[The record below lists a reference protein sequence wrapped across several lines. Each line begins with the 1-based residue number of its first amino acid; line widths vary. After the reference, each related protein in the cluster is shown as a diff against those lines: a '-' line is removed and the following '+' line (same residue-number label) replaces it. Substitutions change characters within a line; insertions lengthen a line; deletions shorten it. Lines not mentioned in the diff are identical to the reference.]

1 MATEGQILAERY
13 VLEAPI
19 ASGGMATVWRARDD
33 VLARPIAVKLLHPHL
48 AEDETFVER
57 FRVEALAAARLAHPN
72 IVSIYDTGSESSDG
86 QTDHYIV
93 MEHCGG
99 GTLGDLVAAG
109 PMDPDRVF
117 SVGATICDA
126 LAYAHAR
133 TIVHRD
139 IKPHNV
145 LVSDHNSLKV
155 TDFGIAKAA
164 FQKTDI
170 TTTGKIIGTVTYIS
184 PEQANGDEPDARS
197 DLYSLGVLLYELT
210 IGRPPFE
217 ADTDVAIALKH
228 LNEMPPSLR
237 SLRAGIPKTLDSVIM
252 RSLAKDPDDRFGS
265 ADEMRSALMQGAS
278 GGSTQV
284 IARPARTAPPKA
296 SQPASP
302 SSSATRRR
310 KAGEGFMSGEG
321 RRMLPII
328 GLIVAAVVAAILI
341 ATALGQDDSNDA
353 PQTKND
359 GPRSSS
365 RAIEVSQADDFDPA
379 PGDGVEHP
387 DSVGQA
393 IDGDPAT
400 AWTTEGYNSAISAQ
414 KPGVGLLLDLGSS
427 VSVADVEITFDRADY
442 DFELRAS
449 DDLGSDHEAFEVIRS
464 VQSSSENETV
474 AAGTSARY
482 WLIWITDLPGG
493 GAGSGAIA
501 EVRFLGE

>member
-86 QTDHYIV
+86 QIDHYIV

-109 PMDPDRVF
+109 PMDPHRVS

-133 TIVHRD
+133 SIVHRD

-252 RSLAKDPDDRFGS
+252 RSLAKDPDDRYGS

-284 IARPARTAPPKA
+284 IRTPTRTAPAA
-296 SQPASP
+296 SQPAPQSP
-302 SSSATRRR
+302 SGSGRR
-310 KAGEGFMSGEG
+310 KSGEGFMSGEG

-328 GLIVAAVVAAILI
+328 GLVIAAIVAAVLI
-341 ATALGQDDSNDA
+341 ASALGQDGSTDSPRSNDGDNGGSI
-353 PQTKND
+353 K
-359 GPRSSS
+359 
-365 RAIEVSQADDFDPA
+365 AIEVSLADDFDPA
-379 PGDGVEHP
+379 GDGIEHP
-387 DSVGQA
+387 DSVGEA
-393 IDGDPAT
+393 IDGDPST

-414 KPGVGLLLDLGSS
+414 KPGVGLLLDLGTSTS
-427 VSVADVEITFDRADY
+427 ISDVEITFGSADY

-449 DDLGSDHEAFEVIRS
+449 DDLGSDHEAFEVIQS
-464 VQSSSENETV
+464 VQGSSEKETV

-493 GAGSGAIA
+493 GAGTGAIA

>member
-1 MATEGQILAERY
+1 MATEGQTLAERY

-48 AEDETFVER
+48 AEDESFVQR

-72 IVSIYDTGSESSDG
+72 IVSIYDTGSEPSDQG
-86 QTDHYIV
+86 TDHYIV

-109 PMDPDRVF
+109 PMDPQRVA
-117 SVGATICDA
+117 SVGATICEA

-133 TIVHRD
+133 SIVHRD

-145 LVSDHNSLKV
+145 LVSDHDSLKV

-164 FQKTDI
+164 FNKTDI

-184 PEQANGDEPDARS
+184 PEQANGEEPDARS

-210 IGRPPFE
+210 IGRPPFQ

-228 LNEMPPSLR
+228 INETPPSLR
-237 SLRAGIPKTLDSVIM
+237 SLRAGIPKSLDSVIM
-252 RSLAKDPDDRFGS
+252 RALAKDPEDRYGS
-265 ADEMRSALMQGAS
+265 ADEMRSALVQGTA

-284 IARPARTAPPKA
+284 IRTPARTPR
-296 SQPASP
+296 
-302 SSSATRRR
+302 SSSADPVPPPPGSSGR

-328 GLIVAAVVAAILI
+328 GLVIAAVVAAILI
-341 ATALGQDDSNDA
+341 ASALGQDGSND
-353 PQTKND
+353 D
-359 GPRSSS
+359 PRSNGDENGGSVG
-365 RAIEVSQADDFDPA
+365 AIDVSQADDFDPS
-379 PGDGVEHP
+379 GDGVEHP
-387 DSVGQA
+387 DSVGA
-393 IDGDPAT
+393 AVDGDPAT
-400 AWTTEGYNSAISAQ
+400 TWTTEGYNSAISAQ
-414 KPGVGLLLDLGSS
+414 KPGVGLVLDLGDSLS
-427 VSVADVEITFDRADY
+427 VSAVEVTFDRADY

-449 DDLGSDHEAFEVIRS
+449 DELGSDHEAFDLIDTVTG
-464 VQSSSENETV
+464 SSEEESLEV
-474 AAGTSARY
+474 ATSARY

-493 GAGSGAIA
+493 GAGTGAIA
-501 EVRFLGE
+501 EVRFLGD

>member
-48 AEDETFVER
+48 AEDESFVER

-72 IVSIYDTGSESSDG
+72 IVSIYDTGSESSD
-86 QTDHYIV
+86 QQIDHYIV

-99 GTLGDLVAAG
+99 GTLGDLVAEG
-109 PMDPDRVF
+109 PMDPDRVA

-126 LAYAHAR
+126 LAYAHSR
-133 TIVHRD
+133 SIVHRD

-237 SLRAGIPKTLDSVIM
+237 SLRAGIPRSLDSVIM
-252 RSLAKDPDDRFGS
+252 RSLAKDPNERYGS
-265 ADEMRSALMQGAS
+265 ADEMRSALVQGAS

-284 IARPARTAPPKA
+284 IRTPARREPST
-296 SQPASP
+296 SSRSASP
-302 SSSATRRR
+302 APSASDRR
-310 KAGEGFMSGEG
+310 KTGEGFMSGEG

-328 GLIVAAVVAAILI
+328 GLVVAAIVAAILI
-341 ATALGQDDSNDA
+341 AGALGQDGSEDE
-353 PQTKND
+353 PRTKDDNNGASVKTLD
-359 GPRSSS
+359 
-365 RAIEVSQADDFDPA
+365 VSQADDFDPA
-379 PGDGVEHP
+379 GDGVEHP
-387 DSVGQA
+387 ESVGEA

-414 KPGVGLLLDLGSS
+414 KPGVGLLLDLGTS
-427 VSVADVEITFDRADY
+427 VTVAEVEITFGSGDY

-449 DDLGSDHEAFEVIRS
+449 DELGSDHEAFEVISS
-464 VQSSSENETV
+464 VRGSSEKETV
-474 AAGTSARY
+474 AAGASARY
-482 WLIWITDLPGG
+482 WLVWITDLPGG
-493 GAGSGAIA
+493 GAGTGTIA